1 MLAGKGINGAGD
13 GTIRAAYGSKKK
25 LKKNQFRISLS

>member
-25 LKKNQFRISLS
+25 QKKKSISHLS